1 MFCDAFKHDE
11 VSFTFHFSRFTKNE
25 ISRFTFHVS
34 RKMIYRSKAPLRIG
48 LAGGGTDVSPYSD
61 LYGGAILN
69 ATLSLYA
76 HATIEP
82 IQENGGHPGG
92 DSIVFTAI
100 DQMEEESFD
109 ASNDVPVNGKLILL
123 KGVYN
128 RIQKD
133 YGLPKKNFR
142 LSTYVD
148 APAGSGLGTSS
159 TLVVAIIGAFVEMLR
174 LPLGEYDIA
183 HYAYEIERKDLGLAG
198 GKQDQYAAT
207 FGGVNYMEF
216 YDEDKVIVNPLRI
229 KQQYL
234 FELENNLLLYYT
246 SKSRESAKIIE
257 QQARNVTDQKETSIE
272 AMHQLKQQAQ
282 MMKEALLKGRLHEIG
297 EILDFGFQQKRK
309 MATGISNELMDEIYE
324 TAKAAGATGGKI
336 SGAGGGGFM
345 IFYCP
350 GNAKYTVAKKLER
363 FGGVHRGYQF
373 VEHGLTTWTV

>member
-1 MFCDAFKHDE
+1 M
-11 VSFTFHFSRFTKNE
+11 
-25 ISRFTFHVS
+25 
-34 RKMIYRSKAPLRIG
+34 
-48 LAGGGTDVSPYSD
+48 SPYSD

-76 HATIEP
+76 HATIEL
-82 IQENGGHPGG
+82 IQESG
-92 DSIVFTAI
+92 VVLTAI
-100 DQMEEESFD
+100 DQLEEESFD
-109 ASNDVPVNGKLILL
+109 FKEALPVTGKMILL

-133 YGLPKKNFR
+133 YGLQNLNFR
-142 LSTYVD
+142 LSTFVD

-159 TLVVAIIGAFVEMLR
+159 TLVVAIIGAFTEMLR

-198 GKQDQYAAT
+198 GRQDQYAAT

-246 SKSRESAKIIE
+246 AKSRESAKIIE
-257 QQARNVTDQKETSIE
+257 QQAKNVTDQKAASIV

-282 MMKEALLKGRLHEIG
+282 MMKEALLKGRLSEIG

-309 MATGISNELMDEIYE
+309 MAAGISNELMDDIYE

-336 SGAGGGGFM
+336 SGAGGGGF
-345 IFYCP
+345 I
-350 GNAKYTVAKKLER
+350 
-363 FGGVHRGYQF
+363 GVTGFDTGVPSQPSPASRTS
-373 VEHGLTTWTV
+373 ES